1 MIKNT
6 KIKVLQKAFTEFIE
20 IYEENEKNKTK

>member
-6 KIKVLQKAFTEFIE
+6 KIKVLLAILSVIAILILATNSVQE
-20 IYEENEKNKTK
+20 I

>member
-6 KIKVLQKAFTEFIE
+6 KIKVLLAILSV
-20 IYEENEKNKTK
+20 IAILIGSILLMGV